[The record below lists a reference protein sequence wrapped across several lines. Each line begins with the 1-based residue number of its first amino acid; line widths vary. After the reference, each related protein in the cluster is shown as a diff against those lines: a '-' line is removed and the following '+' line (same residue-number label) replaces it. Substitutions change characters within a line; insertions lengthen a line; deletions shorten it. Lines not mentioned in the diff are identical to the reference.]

1 MAAGG
6 KSPSPAAAAVEELT
20 RLYRELPPRPTVEEV
35 EAAEAVLASADAE
48 EAARLEEVDA
58 ESSSA
63 AAARKREG
71 VPGELLAVLRE
82 ARRNAVRLRA
92 LQQRK
97 EAAHVVELERRFKV
111 FDDLIQRASR
121 VVSSGEAGGD
131 SATGDWGGGGV
142 EREVDLEM
150 EVRRK
155 EAVVAAAAAVAEMER
170 GSKGLAVLG
179 LESKPISSLRRD
191 VSAGSDME
199 KLSLIQVA
207 SLIESSAKKGTTELN
222 LRGKLVDQ
230 IEWLPVSLGKLQDV
244 TELDLS
250 ENRIMAL
257 PSTIGSLRYLTK
269 LDLHSN
275 QLINLPD
282 TFGEL
287 SNLIDLDLHANQL
300 KSLPAS
306 FGNLTSLANLDLS
319 SNMLKVLPDCLGKLT
334 NLRRLIVETNELEE
348 LPYTIGSC
356 TSLLELRLDF
366 NQLKALPE
374 AIGKLEKLEI
384 LTLHY
389 NRIKGL
395 PTTVGSLS
403 RLRELDVSFN
413 EVEVIPENICLAT
426 SLVKLNLSRNFADLR
441 ALPRSIGNLEMLEE
455 LDISSN
461 QIRVLPDSFKC
472 LSRLRVFH
480 ADETPL
486 ELPPRE
492 VVKLGAQAVVQYMA
506 DMNAARGTIQ
516 KKTDKGSFWSWL
528 FSLFGCCKNDQEL
541 GLVPV

>member
-1 MAAGG
+1 MVAGISPEAAE
-6 KSPSPAAAAVEELT
+6 AVEELT
-20 RLYRELPPRPTVEEV
+20 RMYRELPPRPTVEEV
-35 EAAEAVLASADAE
+35 DAAAAVLASVDAE
-48 EAARLEEVDA
+48 EAARLDEVAREEA
-58 ESSSA
+58 SA
-63 AAARKREG
+63 RQPEG

-82 ARRNAVRLRA
+82 ARRNSVRLRA

-97 EAAHVVELERRFKV
+97 EAAHVVEIERRFKL

-121 VVSSGEAGGD
+121 VVS
-131 SATGDWGGGGV
+131 GGGSDDGGV
-142 EREVDLEM
+142 GVDKEELEL
-150 EVRRK
+150 ELELKKK
-155 EAVVAAAAAVAEMER
+155 EAAVAAAAAAAEIER
-170 GSKGLAVLG
+170 GSKGLVALG
-179 LESKPISSLRRD
+179 LEYKPISSLRRG
-191 VSAGSDME
+191 VSAGSTDME

-222 LRGKLVDQ
+222 LRGKLLDQ

-300 KSLPAS
+300 KSLPTS
-306 FGNLTSLANLDLS
+306 FGNLMSLANLDLS
-319 SNMLKVLPDCLGKLT
+319 SNMLKVLPDCLGKLV

-356 TSLLELRLDF
+356 TSLVELRLDF

-426 SLVKLNLSRNFADLR
+426 NLVKLNLSKNFADLR

-461 QIRVLPDSFKC
+461 QIWVLPDSFRC
-472 LSRLRVFH
+472 LSKLHVFH

-486 ELPPRE
+486 EVPPRE
-492 VVKLGAQAVVQYMA
+492 VVKLGAQSVVQYMN
-506 DMNAARGTIQ
+506 DMNATRGTNQ
-516 KKTDKGSFWSWL
+516 KKTDVESFWTWL
-528 FSLFGCCKNDQEL
+528 FSLIGCCKKDQEL
-541 GLVPV
+541 GLTPV

>member
-1 MAAGG
+1 MVVAGG
-6 KSPSPAAAAVEELT
+6 MTPATADAVEDLT
-20 RLYRELPPRPTVEEV
+20 RLYRELPPRPAVEEV
-35 EAAEAVLASADAE
+35 EAAAAVLASADAE
-48 EAARLEEVDA
+48 EDARLAEIAREE
-58 ESSSA
+58 A
-63 AAARKREG
+63 ASRARALGKEG
-71 VPGELLAVLRE
+71 VPAELLDVLWE

-97 EAAHVVELERRFKV
+97 EAAYVVELERRFKV

-121 VVSSGEAGGD
+121 VVSPGD
-131 SATGDWGGGGV
+131 GGGSESGADGV
-142 EREVDLEM
+142 VVREVV
-150 EVRRK
+150 EVEALRRP
-155 EAVVAAAAAVAEMER
+155 ELAAAVATAATEIDSR
-170 GSKGLAVLG
+170 SKAGLG
-179 LESKPISSLRRD
+179 LEAKSVSSLRP
-191 VSAGSDME
+191 AASDE
-199 KLSLIQVA
+199 KLGLIQVA

-230 IEWLPVSLGKLQDV
+230 VEWLPVSLGKLQDV

-287 SNLIDLDLHANQL
+287 SNLIDLDLRANQL
-300 KSLPAS
+300 KSLPTS
-306 FGNLTSLANLDLS
+306 FGNITNLANLDVS
-319 SNMLKVLPDCLGKLT
+319 SNLLKVLPDCLGKLK
-334 NLRRLIVETNELEE
+334 NLRRLIAETNELEE

-356 TSLLELRLDF
+356 TSLVELRLDF

-395 PTTVGSLS
+395 PTTIGQLT

-413 EVEVIPENICLAT
+413 EVEMIPENICFAA
-426 SLVKLNLSRNFADLR
+426 SLVKLNVSRNFADLR
-441 ALPRSIGNLEMLEE
+441 ALPKSIGELEMLEE

-461 QIRVLPDSFKC
+461 QIRILPESFGN
-472 LSRLRVFH
+472 LSKLRLFH

-486 ELPPRE
+486 EVPPKE
-492 VVKLGAQAVVQYMA
+492 VVKLGAQEVVNYMKNMVA
-506 DMNAARGTIQ
+506 ITGAKQNE
-516 KKTDKGSFWSWL
+516 TDKRSFWTWL
-528 FSLFGCCKNDQEL
+528 RSLFGCCKKSQGL
-541 GLVPV
+541 GSVPA

>member
-1 MAAGG
+1 MAA
-6 KSPSPAAAAVEELT
+6 SL
-20 RLYRELPPRPTVEEV
+20 L
-35 EAAEAVLASADAE
+35 
-48 EAARLEEVDA
+48 
-58 ESSSA
+58 SA
-63 AAARKREG
+63 AQKFHAFDRLVFFSIIYAAGRVEG
-71 VPGELLAVLRE
+71 VSGELLAVLRE

-121 VVSSGEAGGD
+121 VVSSFSGDAGGGSPGDGGAGVD
-131 SATGDWGGGGV
+131 S
-142 EREVDLEM
+142 VDLEM
-150 EVRRK
+150 EVRKK
-155 EAVVAAAAAVAEMER
+155 EAAVVAAAAAAEMER
-170 GSKGLAVLG
+170 GSKGLAALG

-191 VSAGSDME
+191 LSGVSDME

-300 KSLPAS
+300 KSLPSS
-306 FGNLTSLANLDLS
+306 FGNLMSLANLDLS
-319 SNMLKVLPDCLGKLT
+319 SNMLKALPDCLGKLT

-356 TSLLELRLDF
+356 TSLVELRLDF

-461 QIRVLPDSFKC
+461 QIRVLPDSFRC

-486 ELPPRE
+486 DLPPRD
-492 VVKLGAQAVVQYMA
+492 VVKLGAQAVVQYMI
-506 DMNAARGTIQ
+506 DMNAARGRGTNQ
-516 KKTDKGSFWSWL
+516 KKTDRRSFWAWL
-528 FSLFGCCKNDQEL
+528 FSLFGCCKKDQEL

>member
-1 MAAGG
+1 MT
-6 KSPSPAAAAVEELT
+6 PATAEAVEELT
-20 RLYRELPPRPTVEEV
+20 RLYRELPPRPAVEEV
-35 EAAEAVLASADAE
+35 EAAAAVLASADAE
-48 EAARLEEVDA
+48 EEARLA
-58 ESSSA
+58 EIDRQEA
-63 AAARKREG
+63 ASRARPG
-71 VPGELLAVLRE
+71 VPAELLDVLRE
-82 ARRNAVRLRA
+82 ARRNAVALRA
-92 LQQRK
+92 MQQRK

-121 VVSSGEAGGD
+121 VVSPGDGDGARAGGAAVVVD
-131 SATGDWGGGGV
+131 EVVEVEAKRRPELASA
-142 EREVDLEM
+142 
-150 EVRRK
+150 
-155 EAVVAAAAAVAEMER
+155 VAAAATEIDR
-170 GSKGLAVLG
+170 GSKGGLG
-179 LESKPISSLRRD
+179 LEPKAVSSLRRAT
-191 VSAGSDME
+191 SAGNDTE
-199 KLSLIQVA
+199 KLGLIQVA

-230 IEWLPVSLGKLQDV
+230 VEWLPVSLGKLQGV

-269 LDLHSN
+269 LDLHAN

-287 SNLIDLDLHANQL
+287 SSLIDLDLRANQL
-300 KSLPAS
+300 KSLPTS
-306 FGNLTSLANLDLS
+306 LGNLTSLANLDLS
-319 SNMLKVLPDCLGKLT
+319 SNLLRVLPDCLGKLT
-334 NLRRLIVETNELEE
+334 NLRRLIAETNELEE

-356 TSLLELRLDF
+356 TSLVELRLDF

-395 PTTVGSLS
+395 PTTIGQLS

-413 EVEVIPENICLAT
+413 EVEMIPENICFAA
-426 SLVKLNLSRNFADLR
+426 SLVKLNVSRNFADLR
-441 ALPRSIGNLEMLEE
+441 ALPRSIGELEMLEE

-461 QIRVLPDSFKC
+461 QIRVLPDSFGN
-472 LSRLRVFH
+472 LSKLRLFH

-486 ELPPRE
+486 EVPPRE
-492 VVKLGAQAVVQYMA
+492 VIKLGAQEVVNYMKN
-506 DMNAARGTIQ
+506 MVAARGASQ
-516 KKTDKGSFWSWL
+516 KETDKKSFWTWL
-528 FSLFGCCKNDQEL
+528 RSLFGCCKNDQ
-541 GLVPV
+541 GLASLPV

>member
-1 MAAGG
+1 M
-6 KSPSPAAAAVEELT
+6 AAAAATADVVEELT
-20 RLYRELPPRPTVEEV
+20 RVYRELPPRPAVEEV
-35 EAAEAVLASADAE
+35 EAAAAVLASADAE
-48 EAARLEEVDA
+48 EEARLADVAREEAARLREA
-58 ESSSA
+58 
-63 AAARKREG
+63 EG

-82 ARRNAVRLRA
+82 ARRAAVRLRA

-111 FDDLIQRASR
+111 LDGLIQRASR
-121 VVSSGEAGGD
+121 VVSPSGEG
-131 SATGDWGGGGV
+131 SRSGGGGV
-142 EREVDLEM
+142 EMAEVVEEM
-150 EVRRK
+150 DARRSD
-155 EAVVAAAAAVAEMER
+155 VAAAAAVGEIER
-170 GSKGLAVLG
+170 GNRGVGFGLDTKAV
-179 LESKPISSLRRD
+179 SSLLRNG
-191 VSAGSDME
+191 STGSDMVDQ

-207 SLIESSAKKGTTELN
+207 SLIESSAKRGTTELN

-244 TELDLS
+244 TELDIS

-257 PSTIGSLRYLTK
+257 PSTVGSLRYLTK
-269 LDLHSN
+269 LDIHSN

-287 SNLIDLDLHANQL
+287 SSLIDLDLHANQL

-319 SNMLKVLPDCLGKLT
+319 SNQFKILPDCIGKLM
-334 NLRRLIVETNELEE
+334 NLRRLIAETNELEE

-356 TSLLELRLDF
+356 ISLVELRLDF

-374 AIGKLEKLEI
+374 GIGKLEKLEI

-395 PTTVGSLS
+395 PTTIGSLT

-413 EVEVIPENICLAT
+413 EVEGIPESICFAT
-426 SLVKLNLSRNFADLR
+426 SLVKLNVSRNFADLR

-461 QIRVLPDSFKC
+461 QIRMLPDSFEFLAK
-472 LSRLRVFH
+472 LRVFH

-486 ELPPRE
+486 EVPPRE
-492 VVKLGAQAVVQYMA
+492 VIKLGAQAVVQYVA
-506 DMNAARGTIQ
+506 DMVASRGASQ
-516 KKTDKGSFWSWL
+516 KKTDGTSFWAW
-528 FSLFGCCKNDQEL
+528 FRSLFGCCKKDEEL
-541 GLVPV
+541 GLAPA

>member
-1 MAAGG
+1 MPMAAAGMT
-6 KSPSPAAAAVEELT
+6 PAAADAVEELT
-20 RLYRELPPRPTVEEV
+20 RLYRELPPRPAVEEV
-35 EAAEAVLASADAE
+35 EAAAAVLASADAE
-48 EAARLEEVDA
+48 EEARLAEIAREEA
-58 ESSSA
+58 L
-63 AAARKREG
+63 ARARPVEEG
-71 VPGELLAVLRE
+71 VPAELSAVLAE

-97 EAAHVVELERRFKV
+97 EAAHVVELEKRFKV

-121 VVSSGEAGGD
+121 VVSGEEGGSGGD
-131 SATGDWGGGGV
+131 GRDGAATHEVV
-142 EREVDLEM
+142 EVEAK
-150 EVRRK
+150 RK
-155 EAVVAAAAAVAEMER
+155 EAAVAAAAVEIDR
-170 GSKGLAVLG
+170 GSKGGLG
-179 LESKPISSLRRD
+179 LESTAVSALRR
-191 VSAGSDME
+191 AGSADSDLQ

-244 TELDLS
+244 TELDIS

-257 PSTIGSLRYLTK
+257 PSTVGSLRYLTK

-287 SNLIDLDLHANQL
+287 SSLIDLDLHSNQL
-300 KSLPAS
+300 KTLPTS
-306 FGNLTSLANLDLS
+306 FGNLTNL
-319 SNMLKVLPDCLGKLT
+319 
-334 NLRRLIVETNELEE
+334 
-348 LPYTIGSC
+348 
-356 TSLLELRLDF
+356 LRLDF

-395 PTTVGSLS
+395 PTTIGSLS

-413 EVEVIPENICLAT
+413 EVEMIPENICFAT
-426 SLVKLNLSRNFADLR
+426 SLVKLNVSRNFADLR

-461 QIRVLPDSFKC
+461 QIHVLPDSFRL
-472 LSRLRVFH
+472 LSKLRVFH

-486 ELPPRE
+486 EVPPKE
-492 VVKLGAQAVVQYMA
+492 VIKLGAQEVVNYMA
-506 DMNAARGTIQ
+506 EMVASRGVSQ
-516 KKTDKGSFWSWL
+516 KGADGRSFWVWL
-528 FSLFGCCKNDQEL
+528 CSLFGCCKKDQ
-541 GLVPV
+541 GVGSVPS

>member
-1 MAAGG
+1 MAATAGV
-6 KSPSPAAAAVEELT
+6 VEELT
-20 RLYRELPPRPTVEEV
+20 RVFRELPPRPAVEEV
-35 EAAEAVLASADAE
+35 EAASAVLASADAE
-48 EAARLEEVDA
+48 EEARLAEVGREEAARQ
-58 ESSSA
+58 
-63 AAARKREG
+63 RKADG

-82 ARRNAVRLRA
+82 ARRAAVRLRA

-111 FDDLIQRASR
+111 LDGLIQRASR
-121 VVSSGEAGGD
+121 IVSPSGD
-131 SATGDWGGGGV
+131 GGGGGGDGYV
-142 EREVDLEM
+142 EEDEEVVVET
-150 EVRRK
+150 ETRR
-155 EAVVAAAAAVAEMER
+155 ADVAAAPAVLEIER
-170 GSKGLAVLG
+170 GNTGVGFGLDSEAV
-179 LESKPISSLRRD
+179 SSLPRH
-191 VSAGSDME
+191 GSTGTDMVDQ

-207 SLIESSAKKGTTELN
+207 SLIESSAKRGTTELN

-244 TELDLS
+244 TELDIS

-275 QLINLPD
+275 RLNNLPD

-287 SNLIDLDLHANQL
+287 SSLIDLDLHANQL

-306 FGNLTSLANLDLS
+306 FGNLASLANLDLS
-319 SNMLKVLPDCLGKLT
+319 SNGFKILPDCIGKLI
-334 NLRRLIVETNELEE
+334 NLRRLIAETNELEE

-356 TSLLELRLDF
+356 VSLVELRLDF

-395 PTTVGSLS
+395 PTTIGSLT

-413 EVEVIPENICLAT
+413 EVEGIPENICFAT
-426 SLVKLNLSRNFADLR
+426 SLVKLNVSRNFADLR
-441 ALPRSIGNLEMLEE
+441 ALPRSIGNLEILEE

-461 QIRVLPDSFKC
+461 QIRTLPDSFQFLAK
-472 LSRLRVFH
+472 LSVFH

-486 ELPPRE
+486 EVPPRE
-492 VVKLGAQAVVQYMA
+492 VIKLGAQAVVQYVAEMVA
-506 DMNAARGTIQ
+506 SRGASQ
-516 KKTDKGSFWSWL
+516 KKTEQTSFWAW
-528 FSLFGCCKNDQEL
+528 FRSLFGCCKNDEEM
-541 GLVPV
+541 GIVPA

>member
-1 MAAGG
+1 MAGMA
-6 KSPSPAAAAVEELT
+6 PATVEVVEELT
-20 RLYRELPPRPTVEEV
+20 RLYRELPPRPAVEDV
-35 EAAEAVLASADAE
+35 EAAAAVLASADAE
-48 EAARLEEVDA
+48 EEARLGEVAREEAARM
-58 ESSSA
+58 
-63 AAARKREG
+63 REG
-71 VPGELLAVLRE
+71 VPGELLSVLRE
-82 ARRNAVRLRA
+82 ARRAAVRLHA

-111 FDDLIQRASR
+111 LDGLIQRASR
-121 VVSSGEAGGD
+121 VLSSASSSGEGG
-131 SATGDWGGGGV
+131 GGGGV
-142 EREVDLEM
+142 EQEGEVVAE
-150 EVRRK
+150 ETEAKRRND
-155 EAVVAAAAAVAEMER
+155 VAAAPAIVEIER
-170 GSKGLAVLG
+170 GNMGLGFG
-179 LESKPISSLRRD
+179 LEAASSLRRHG
-191 VSAGSDME
+191 STGSDMVDQ

-207 SLIESSAKKGTTELN
+207 SLIESSAKKGITELN

-244 TELDLS
+244 TELDIS

-282 TFGEL
+282 SFGEL
-287 SNLIDLDLHANQL
+287 SSLIDLDLHANQL
-300 KSLPAS
+300 KSLPTS

-319 SNMLKVLPDCLGKLT
+319 SNQFRILPDCLGKLT
-334 NLRRLIVETNELEE
+334 NLRRLIAETNELEE

-356 TSLLELRLDF
+356 MSLVELRLDF

-395 PTTVGSLS
+395 PTTIGSLT

-413 EVEVIPENICLAT
+413 EVEGIPESICFAT
-426 SLVKLNLSRNFADLR
+426 SLVKLNVSRNFADLR

-461 QIRVLPDSFKC
+461 QIRALPDSFQFLAK
-472 LSRLRVFH
+472 LRVFH

-486 ELPPRE
+486 EVPPRE
-492 VVKLGAQAVVQYMA
+492 VIKLGAQAVVQYVV
-506 DMNAARGTIQ
+506 DMVASRGASQ
-516 KKTDKGSFWSWL
+516 KETDQASFWAWL
-528 FSLFGCCKNDQEL
+528 RSLFGCCKKDEEL
-541 GLVPV
+541 GLVAA

>member
-1 MAAGG
+1 MVVAGG
-6 KSPSPAAAAVEELT
+6 MTPATADAVEDLT
-20 RLYRELPPRPTVEEV
+20 RLYRELPPRPAVEEV
-35 EAAEAVLASADAE
+35 EAAAAVLASADAE
-48 EAARLEEVDA
+48 EDARLAEIAREE
-58 ESSSA
+58 
-63 AAARKREG
+63 AAARARAVGKEG
-71 VPGELLAVLRE
+71 VPAELLDVLWE

-97 EAAHVVELERRFKV
+97 EAAYVVELERRFKV

-121 VVSSGEAGGD
+121 VVSPGDGGGSGGD
-131 SATGDWGGGGV
+131 G
-142 EREVDLEM
+142 
-150 EVRRK
+150 
-155 EAVVAAAAAVAEMER
+155 VVAHEVVEVEALRRPELAAAVATAATEVDSR
-170 GSKGLAVLG
+170 RKGGLG
-179 LESKPISSLRRD
+179 LEGKSVSSLRPAASEGND
-191 VSAGSDME
+191 TE
-199 KLSLIQVA
+199 KLGLIQVA

-230 IEWLPVSLGKLQDV
+230 VEWLPVSLGKLQDV

-250 ENRIMAL
+250 DNRIMAL

-287 SNLIDLDLHANQL
+287 SNLIDLDLCANQL
-300 KSLPAS
+300 KSLPTS
-306 FGNLTSLANLDLS
+306 FGNLTNLANLDVS
-319 SNMLKVLPDCLGKLT
+319 SNLLKVLPDCLGKLK
-334 NLRRLIVETNELEE
+334 NLRRLIAETNELEE

-356 TSLLELRLDF
+356 TSLVELRLDF

-395 PTTVGSLS
+395 PTTIGQLI

-413 EVEVIPENICLAT
+413 EVEMIPENICFAAN
-426 SLVKLNLSRNFADLR
+426 LVKLNVSRNFADLR
-441 ALPRSIGNLEMLEE
+441 ALPKSIGELEMLEE

-461 QIRVLPDSFKC
+461 QIRVLPESFGN
-472 LSRLRVFH
+472 LSKLRVFH

-486 ELPPRE
+486 EVPPKE
-492 VVKLGAQAVVQYMA
+492 VVKLGAQEVVNYMKNMVAV
-506 DMNAARGTIQ
+506 RGAKQ
-516 KKTDKGSFWSWL
+516 KETDERSFWTWL
-528 FSLFGCCKNDQEL
+528 RSLFGCCKKSQGL
-541 GLVPV
+541 GIPA

>member
-1 MAAGG
+1 MAATAGV
-6 KSPSPAAAAVEELT
+6 VEELT
-20 RLYRELPPRPTVEEV
+20 RVFRELPPRPAVEEV
-35 EAAEAVLASADAE
+35 EAAAAVLASADAE
-48 EAARLEEVDA
+48 EEARLAEVGREEAARQR
-58 ESSSA
+58 A
-63 AAARKREG
+63 ADG
-71 VPGELLAVLRE
+71 VPGELLSVLRE
-82 ARRNAVRLRA
+82 ARRAAVRLRA

-97 EAAHVVELERRFKV
+97 EAAHVVELEKRFKV
-111 FDDLIQRASR
+111 LDGLIQRASR
-121 VVSSGEAGGD
+121 VVSGE
-131 SATGDWGGGGV
+131 GGGGGGG
-142 EREVDLEM
+142 DLAE
-150 EVRRK
+150 
-155 EAVVAAAAAVAEMER
+155 EAVVQEKETKQSYVATAPSVLEIER
-170 GSKGLAVLG
+170 ETKGVGFG
-179 LESKPISSLRRD
+179 LDSNGVSSLRRHG
-191 VSAGSDME
+191 STGSDMVDQ

-207 SLIESSAKKGTTELN
+207 SLIESSAKRGTTELN

-244 TELDLS
+244 TELDIS

-287 SNLIDLDLHANQL
+287 SSLIDLDLHANQL
-300 KSLPAS
+300 KSLPTS

-319 SNMLKVLPDCLGKLT
+319 SNGFKMLPDCIGKLM
-334 NLRRLIVETNELEE
+334 NLRRLIAETNELEE

-356 TSLLELRLDF
+356 VSLVELRLDF

-374 AIGKLEKLEI
+374 AIGKLEKLEV

-395 PTTVGSLS
+395 PTTIGSLT

-413 EVEVIPENICLAT
+413 EIEGIPENICFAT
-426 SLVKLNLSRNFADLR
+426 SLVKLNVSRNFADLR
-441 ALPRSIGNLEMLEE
+441 ELPRSIGNLEILEE

-461 QIRVLPDSFKC
+461 QIRVLPDSFQFLAK
-472 LSRLRVFH
+472 LRVFH

-486 ELPPRE
+486 EVPPRE
-492 VVKLGAQAVVQYMA
+492 VIKLGAQAVVQYVAEMVSS
-506 DMNAARGTIQ
+506 RGVSQ
-516 KKTDKGSFWSWL
+516 KKTDETSFWAW
-528 FSLFGCCKNDQEL
+528 FRSLFGCCKNDEEM
-541 GLVPV
+541 GVVPA

>member
-1 MAAGG
+1 MV
-6 KSPSPAAAAVEELT
+6 AAAAEAVEELT
-20 RLYRELPPRPTVEEV
+20 RLYRELPPRPAVEEV
-35 EAAEAVLASADAE
+35 EAAAAVLASADAE
-48 EAARLEEVDA
+48 EEARLAEIAGEE
-58 ESSSA
+58 
-63 AAARKREG
+63 ARPVPG
-71 VPGELLAVLRE
+71 VPAELLDVLRE
-82 ARRNAVRLRA
+82 AKRNAVSLRA
-92 LQQRK
+92 LLQRK

-121 VVSSGEAGGD
+121 VVSPGD
-131 SATGDWGGGGV
+131 GGGGV
-142 EREVDLEM
+142 GVVIVDEVV
-150 EVRRK
+150 EVEAKRRP
-155 EAVVAAAAAVAEMER
+155 ELAAAVAAAATEIDR
-170 GSKGLAVLG
+170 GSKGGLG
-179 LESKPISSLRRD
+179 LEPKSLRRAA
-191 VSAGSDME
+191 SAGNDTE
-199 KLSLIQVA
+199 KLGLIQVA

-230 IEWLPVSLGKLQDV
+230 VEWLPVSLGKLQDV

-269 LDLHSN
+269 LDLHAN

-287 SNLIDLDLHANQL
+287 SSLIDLDLSANQL

-334 NLRRLIVETNELEE
+334 NLRRLIAETNELEE

-356 TSLLELRLDF
+356 TSLVELRLDF

-395 PTTVGSLS
+395 PTTIGQLN

-413 EVEVIPENICLAT
+413 EVEMIPENICFAS
-426 SLVKLNLSRNFADLR
+426 SLVKLNVSRNFADLR
-441 ALPRSIGNLEMLEE
+441 SLPKSIGELEMLEE

-461 QIRVLPDSFKC
+461 QIRVLPDSFGN
-472 LSRLRVFH
+472 LSKLRVFH

-486 ELPPRE
+486 EVPPKE
-492 VVKLGAQAVVQYMA
+492 AVKLGAQEVVNYMKN
-506 DMNAARGTIQ
+506 MVAARGASQ
-516 KKTDKGSFWSWL
+516 KETDKRSFWAWL
-528 FSLFGCCKNDQEL
+528 SSLFGCCRKDQGFGSL
-541 GLVPV
+541 PA

>member
-1 MAAGG
+1 MVEAPGMA
-6 KSPSPAAAAVEELT
+6 PATAEAVEELT
-20 RLYRELPPRPTVEEV
+20 RLYRELPPRPAVEEV
-35 EAAEAVLASADAE
+35 EAAAAVLASADAE
-48 EAARLEEVDA
+48 EEARLAEIDA
-58 ESSSA
+58 EE
-63 AAARKREG
+63 AAARARG
-71 VPGELLAVLRE
+71 RPAVPTELLDVLRE

-121 VVSSGEAGGD
+121 VLSPGD
-131 SATGDWGGGGV
+131 GGGGGGGGAVVVDEVV
-142 EREVDLEM
+142 EVEA
-150 EVRRK
+150 RRRP
-155 EAVVAAAAAVAEMER
+155 ELAVAVAAAATEIDR
-170 GSKGLAVLG
+170 GSKGGLG
-179 LESKPISSLRRD
+179 LEPKSVSTLRRAA
-191 VSAGSDME
+191 SAGNDTE
-199 KLSLIQVA
+199 KLGLIQVA
-207 SLIESSAKKGTTELN
+207 SLIESSAKKGTRELN

-230 IEWLPVSLGKLQDV
+230 VEWLPVSLGKLQDV

-269 LDLHSN
+269 LDLHAN

-287 SNLIDLDLHANQL
+287 SNLINLDLRANQL
-300 KSLPAS
+300 KSLPTS

-319 SNMLKVLPDCLGKLT
+319 SNMLRNLPDCLGKLT
-334 NLRRLIVETNELEE
+334 NLRRLIAETNELEE

-356 TSLLELRLDF
+356 TSLVELRLDF

-395 PTTVGSLS
+395 PTTIGHLT

-413 EVEVIPENICLAT
+413 EVEMIPENICFAA
-426 SLVKLNLSRNFADLR
+426 SLVKLNVSRNFADLR
-441 ALPRSIGNLEMLEE
+441 ALPRSIGELEMLEE

-461 QIRVLPDSFKC
+461 QIRVLPDSFGN
-472 LSRLRVFH
+472 LSNLRVFH

-486 ELPPRE
+486 EVPPKE
-492 VVKLGAQAVVQYMA
+492 VVKLGAQEVVNYMKN
-506 DMNAARGTIQ
+506 MVAARGASQ
-516 KKTDKGSFWSWL
+516 KERDKRSFWAWL
-528 FSLFGCCKNDQEL
+528 HSLFGCCKKDQGIESI
-541 GLVPV
+541 PV

>member
-1 MAAGG
+1 MAATAGV
-6 KSPSPAAAAVEELT
+6 VEELT
-20 RLYRELPPRPTVEEV
+20 RVFRELPPRPAVEEV
-35 EAAEAVLASADAE
+35 EAAAAVLASADAE
-48 EAARLEEVDA
+48 EEARLAEVGREE
-58 ESSSA
+58 
-63 AAARKREG
+63 AARKADG

-82 ARRNAVRLRA
+82 ARRAAVRLRA

-111 FDDLIQRASR
+111 LDGLIQRASR
-121 VVSSGEAGGD
+121 IVSPSGDGGGD
-131 SATGDWGGGGV
+131 GGGDGYV
-142 EREVDLEM
+142 EEEVVE
-150 EVRRK
+150 ET
-155 EAVVAAAAAVAEMER
+155 EAKRAAVLEIER
-170 GSKGLAVLG
+170 GNTGVGFGLDSEA
-179 LESKPISSLRRD
+179 ISSLPRH
-191 VSAGSDME
+191 GSTGTDMVDQ

-207 SLIESSAKKGTTELN
+207 SLIESSAKRGTTELN

-244 TELDLS
+244 TELDIS

-275 QLINLPD
+275 RLNNLPD

-287 SNLIDLDLHANQL
+287 SSLIDLDLHANQL

-319 SNMLKVLPDCLGKLT
+319 SNEFKILPDCIGKLI
-334 NLRRLIVETNELEE
+334 NLRRLIAETNELEE

-356 TSLLELRLDF
+356 VSLVELRLDF

-395 PTTVGSLS
+395 PTTIGSLT

-413 EVEVIPENICLAT
+413 EVEGIPENICFAT
-426 SLVKLNLSRNFADLR
+426 SLVKLNVSRNFADLR
-441 ALPRSIGNLEMLEE
+441 ALPRSIGNLEILEE

-461 QIRVLPDSFKC
+461 QIRTLPDSFQFLAK
-472 LSRLRVFH
+472 LSVFH

-486 ELPPRE
+486 EVPPRE
-492 VVKLGAQAVVQYMA
+492 VIKLGAQAVVQYVAEMVA
-506 DMNAARGTIQ
+506 SRGASQ
-516 KKTDKGSFWSWL
+516 KKTEQTSFWAW
-528 FSLFGCCKNDQEL
+528 FRSLFGCCKNDEEM
-541 GLVPV
+541 GIVPA

>member
-1 MAAGG
+1 MT
-6 KSPSPAAAAVEELT
+6 PATAEVVEELT
-20 RLYRELPPRPTVEEV
+20 RLYRELPPRPAVEEL
-35 EAAEAVLASADAE
+35 EAAAAVLASADAE
-48 EAARLEEVDA
+48 EEARLAEVDG
-58 ESSSA
+58 A
-63 AAARKREG
+63 AAARAREG
-71 VPGELLAVLRE
+71 VPAELLDVLRE
-82 ARRNAVRLRA
+82 ARRNAIRLRA
-92 LQQRK
+92 LLQRK

-121 VVSSGEAGGD
+121 VVSPGD
-131 SATGDWGGGGV
+131 GGGGGGDAAYAVDEVV
-142 EREVDLEM
+142 EVEAK
-150 EVRRK
+150 RRP
-155 EAVVAAAAAVAEMER
+155 ELAAAVATAASEIDR
-170 GSKGLAVLG
+170 GSKGGLG
-179 LESKPISSLRRD
+179 FETKSVSSLRRAA
-191 VSAGSDME
+191 SADNDTE
-199 KLSLIQVA
+199 KLGLIQVA

-230 IEWLPVSLGKLQDV
+230 VEWLPVSLGKLQDV

-269 LDLHSN
+269 LDLHAN

-287 SNLIDLDLHANQL
+287 SSLIDLDLHANQL
-300 KSLPAS
+300 KSLPTS

-334 NLRRLIVETNELEE
+334 NLRRLIAETNELEE

-356 TSLLELRLDF
+356 TSLMELRLDF

-395 PTTVGSLS
+395 PTTIGQLT

-413 EVEVIPENICLAT
+413 EVEMIPENICFAA
-426 SLVKLNLSRNFADLR
+426 SLVKLNVSRNFSDLR
-441 ALPRSIGNLEMLEE
+441 ALPKSIGELEMLEE

-461 QIRVLPDSFKC
+461 QIRILPDSFRY
-472 LSRLRVFH
+472 LSKLRVFL

-486 ELPPRE
+486 EVPPKE
-492 VVKLGAQAVVQYMA
+492 VVKLGAQEVVNYMKNMVA
-506 DMNAARGTIQ
+506 SREASR
-516 KKTDKGSFWSWL
+516 KETDKRSFWAWIR
-528 FSLFGCCKNDQEL
+528 SLFGCCKKDQGL
-541 GLVPV
+541 GSVQLS

>member
-1 MAAGG
+1 MVVE
-6 KSPSPAAAAVEELT
+6 SPGMTPATAEAVEELT
-20 RLYRELPPRPTVEEV
+20 RLYRELPPRPAVEEV
-35 EAAEAVLASADAE
+35 EAAAAVLASADAE
-48 EAARLEEVDA
+48 EEARLAEIDREE
-58 ESSSA
+58 
-63 AAARKREG
+63 AAARARARPG
-71 VPGELLAVLRE
+71 VPAELLDVLRE
-82 ARRNAVRLRA
+82 ARRNAVGLRA
-92 LQQRK
+92 MQQRK

-121 VVSSGEAGGD
+121 VVSPGD
-131 SATGDWGGGGV
+131 GGGGGGGGAAAVDDDEVV
-142 EREVDLEM
+142 EV
-150 EVRRK
+150 
-155 EAVVAAAAAVAEMER
+155 EAKRMPELASAVAAAATEIDR
-170 GSKGLAVLG
+170 GSKGGLG
-179 LESKPISSLRRD
+179 LEPKSVSSLRSAA
-191 VSAGSDME
+191 SAGNDTE
-199 KLSLIQVA
+199 KLGLIQVA

-222 LRGKLVDQ
+222 LRGMLVDQ
-230 IEWLPVSLGKLQDV
+230 VEWLPVSLGKLQDI

-269 LDLHSN
+269 LDLHAN

-287 SNLIDLDLHANQL
+287 SSLIDLDLRANQL
-300 KSLPAS
+300 KSLPTS

-319 SNMLKVLPDCLGKLT
+319 SNLLRVLPDCLGKLT
-334 NLRRLIVETNELEE
+334 NLRRLIAETNELEE

-356 TSLLELRLDF
+356 TSLVELRLDF

-395 PTTVGSLS
+395 PTTIGQLN

-413 EVEVIPENICLAT
+413 EVEMIPENICFAA
-426 SLVKLNLSRNFADLR
+426 SLVKLNVSRNFADLR
-441 ALPRSIGNLEMLEE
+441 ALPRSIGELEMLEE

-461 QIRVLPDSFKC
+461 QIRVLPDSFGN
-472 LSRLRVFH
+472 LSKLRIFH

-486 ELPPRE
+486 EVPPKE
-492 VVKLGAQAVVQYMA
+492 IVKLGAQEVVNYMKNMVA
-506 DMNAARGTIQ
+506 TRGASQ
-516 KKTDKGSFWSWL
+516 KETDKKSFWTWLRSL
-528 FSLFGCCKNDQEL
+528 FSCCKKDQ
-541 GLVPV
+541 GLASLPV

>member
-1 MAAGG
+1 MAAAG
-6 KSPSPAAAAVEELT
+6 PTTSPATAGAVEELT
-20 RLYRELPPRPTVEEV
+20 RLYRELPPRPAVEEV
-35 EAAEAVLASADAE
+35 EAAAAVLASAAAE
-48 EAARLEEVDA
+48 EEARLAEIAREEA
-58 ESSSA
+58 L
-63 AAARKREG
+63 ARARARG
-71 VPGELLAVLRE
+71 GAPPELLDVLWE
-82 ARRNAVRLRA
+82 ARRSSVRLRA

-97 EAAHVVELERRFKV
+97 EAAHVLELERRFRL

-121 VVSSGEAGGD
+121 LLSP
-131 SATGDWGGGGV
+131 GGGAGARSGTGGAAV
-142 EREVDLEM
+142 DHDEVVEVDATRNTELD
-150 EVRRK
+150 
-155 EAVVAAAAAVAEMER
+155 AAPAEIGR
-170 GSKGLAVLG
+170 GSKGGLG
-179 LESKPISSLRRD
+179 LEPKSVSSLRRAA
-191 VSAGSDME
+191 SAGTDTE
-199 KLSLIQVA
+199 KLGLIQVA

-230 IEWLPVSLGKLQDV
+230 VEWLPVSLGKLQDV

-287 SNLIDLDLHANQL
+287 SSLIDLDLRANQL
-300 KSLPAS
+300 KSLPTS

-319 SNMLKVLPDCLGKLT
+319 SNLLKVLPDCLGKLK
-334 NLRRLIVETNELEE
+334 NLRRLIAETNELEE

-356 TSLLELRLDF
+356 TSLVELRLDF

-374 AIGKLEKLEI
+374 AIGKLENLEI

-395 PTTVGSLS
+395 PTTIGHLT

-413 EVEVIPENICLAT
+413 EVETIPENICFAA
-426 SLVKLNLSRNFADLR
+426 SLVKLNVSRNFADLR
-441 ALPRSIGNLEMLEE
+441 ALPKSIGELEMLEE

-461 QIRVLPDSFKC
+461 QIRVLPDSFGH
-472 LSRLRVFH
+472 LSKLRVFH

-486 ELPPRE
+486 EVPPKE
-492 VVKLGAQAVVQYMA
+492 VVKLGAQELVNYMKN
-506 DMNAARGTIQ
+506 MVAAREVSQ
-516 KKTDKGSFWSWL
+516 NQTDKRSFWTWL
-528 FSLFGCCKNDQEL
+528 RSLFGCYKKNQGL
-541 GLVPV
+541 GPVPA

>member
-1 MAAGG
+1 MVAVPGMT
-6 KSPSPAAAAVEELT
+6 PATAEAVEELT
-20 RLYRELPPRPTVEEV
+20 RLYRELPPRPAVEEV
-35 EAAEAVLASADAE
+35 EAAAAVLASADAE
-48 EAARLEEVDA
+48 EEARLAEIAAEE
-58 ESSSA
+58 A
-63 AAARKREG
+63 ADRARKG
-71 VPGELLAVLRE
+71 VPAELLDVLRE
-82 ARRNAVRLRA
+82 AKRNAVWLRA

-111 FDDLIQRASR
+111 LDDLIQRASR
-121 VVSSGEAGGD
+121 VVSPGDRGAGDAVVVDEVVEVEAK
-131 SATGDWGGGGV
+131 
-142 EREVDLEM
+142 
-150 EVRRK
+150 RRP
-155 EAVVAAAAAVAEMER
+155 ELAAAVAAAATEIDR
-170 GSKGLAVLG
+170 GGKGGLG
-179 LESKPISSLRRD
+179 LEPKSVSSLRRAASGGND
-191 VSAGSDME
+191 TE
-199 KLSLIQVA
+199 KLGLIQVA
-207 SLIESSAKKGTTELN
+207 SLIEASAKKGTTELN

-230 IEWLPVSLGKLQDV
+230 VEWLPVSLGKLQDV

-269 LDLHSN
+269 LDLHAN

-287 SNLIDLDLHANQL
+287 SSLIDLDLHANQL
-300 KSLPAS
+300 KSLPTS

-334 NLRRLIVETNELEE
+334 NLRRLIAETNELEE

-356 TSLLELRLDF
+356 TSLVELRLDF

-395 PTTVGSLS
+395 PTTMGQLS

-413 EVEVIPENICLAT
+413 EVEMIPENICFAA
-426 SLVKLNLSRNFADLR
+426 SLVKLNVSRNFADLR
-441 ALPRSIGNLEMLEE
+441 ALPRSIGELEMLEE

-461 QIRVLPDSFKC
+461 QIRVLPDSFGN
-472 LSRLRVFH
+472 LSKLRIFH

-486 ELPPRE
+486 EVPPKE
-492 VVKLGAQAVVQYMA
+492 VVKLGAQEVVNYIKNMV
-506 DMNAARGTIQ
+506 AARGASQ
-516 KKTDKGSFWSWL
+516 KETDKRSFWTWLRSL
-528 FSLFGCCKNDQEL
+528 FSCCKKDQ
-541 GLVPV
+541 GLESVLA

>member
-1 MAAGG
+1 MAATATAGV
-6 KSPSPAAAAVEELT
+6 VEELT
-20 RLYRELPPRPTVEEV
+20 RVFRELPPRPAVEEV
-35 EAAEAVLASADAE
+35 EAAAAVLASADAE
-48 EAARLEEVDA
+48 EEARLAEVGREEAARQR
-58 ESSSA
+58 A
-63 AAARKREG
+63 ADG
-71 VPGELLAVLRE
+71 VPGELLSVLRE
-82 ARRNAVRLRA
+82 ARRAAVRLRA

-111 FDDLIQRASR
+111 LDGLIQRASR
-121 VVSSGEAGGD
+121 AVSSSGE
-131 SATGDWGGGGV
+131 GGGGGGG
-142 EREVDLEM
+142 DLAAE
-150 EVRRK
+150 
-155 EAVVAAAAAVAEMER
+155 EAVVEEMEAKQSYVAPAPVVLEIER
-170 GSKGLAVLG
+170 ETKGVGFG
-179 LESKPISSLRRD
+179 LDPKGVSSLLRHG
-191 VSAGSDME
+191 STGSDMVE
-199 KLSLIQVA
+199 QKLSLIQVA
-207 SLIESSAKKGTTELN
+207 SLIESSAKRGTTELN

-244 TELDLS
+244 TELDIS

-287 SNLIDLDLHANQL
+287 SSLIDLDLHANQL
-300 KSLPAS
+300 KSLPTS

-319 SNMLKVLPDCLGKLT
+319 SNGFKMLPDCIGKLM
-334 NLRRLIVETNELEE
+334 NLRRLIAETNELEE

-356 TSLLELRLDF
+356 VSLVELRLDF

-395 PTTVGSLS
+395 PTTIGSLT

-413 EVEVIPENICLAT
+413 EIEGIPESICFAT
-426 SLVKLNLSRNFADLR
+426 SLVKLNVSRNFADLR
-441 ALPRSIGNLEMLEE
+441 ALPRSIGNLEILEE

-461 QIRVLPDSFKC
+461 QIRVLPDSFQFLAK
-472 LSRLRVFH
+472 LRVFH

-486 ELPPRE
+486 EVPPRE
-492 VVKLGAQAVVQYMA
+492 VIKLGAQAVVEYVAEMVSS
-506 DMNAARGTIQ
+506 RGAIQ
-516 KKTDKGSFWSWL
+516 KKTDETSFWAW
-528 FSLFGCCKNDQEL
+528 FRSLFGCCKNDEEM
-541 GLVPV
+541 GVVPA

>member
-1 MAAGG
+1 MAAAGG
-6 KSPSPAAAAVEELT
+6 MTPATADAVEELT
-20 RLYRELPPRPTVEEV
+20 RLYRELPPRPAMEEV
-35 EAAEAVLASADAE
+35 EAAAAVLASADAE
-48 EAARLEEVDA
+48 EEARLAEIAREE
-58 ESSSA
+58 
-63 AAARKREG
+63 AAARARAPAQG
-71 VPGELLAVLRE
+71 VPAELFDVLWE
-82 ARRNAVRLRA
+82 ARRNSVRLRA

-97 EAAHVVELERRFKV
+97 EAAHVVELERRFKL

-121 VVSSGEAGGD
+121 VVSPGGD
-131 SATGDWGGGGV
+131 GARGGGGV
-142 EREVDLEM
+142 
-150 EVRRK
+150 
-155 EAVVAAAAAVAEMER
+155 AVVDHEVVEVEARRNPALAAAATEIDR
-170 GSKGLAVLG
+170 GSRGGLG
-179 LESKPISSLRRD
+179 LEPTSVSSLRRAASSGTD
-191 VSAGSDME
+191 TE
-199 KLSLIQVA
+199 KLGLIQVA

-230 IEWLPVSLGKLQDV
+230 VEWLPVSLGKLQDV

-287 SNLIDLDLHANQL
+287 SSLIDLDLHANQL
-300 KSLPAS
+300 KSLPTS

-319 SNMLKVLPDCLGKLT
+319 SNLLKVLPDCLGKLK
-334 NLRRLIVETNELEE
+334 NLRRLIAETNELEE

-356 TSLLELRLDF
+356 TSLVELRLDF

-374 AIGKLEKLEI
+374 AVGKLENLEI

-395 PTTVGSLS
+395 PTTIGHLT

-413 EVEVIPENICLAT
+413 EVETIPENICFAA
-426 SLVKLNLSRNFADLR
+426 SLVKLNVSRNFADLR
-441 ALPRSIGNLEMLEE
+441 ALPKSIGELEMLEE

-461 QIRVLPDSFKC
+461 QIRVLPDSFGH
-472 LSRLRVFH
+472 LSKLHVFL

-486 ELPPRE
+486 EVPPKE
-492 VVKLGAQAVVQYMA
+492 VVKLGAQEVVNYMKN
-506 DMNAARGTIQ
+506 MVAAREVSL
-516 KKTDKGSFWSWL
+516 KETDKRTVWTWL
-528 FSLFGCCKNDQEL
+528 GSLFGCCKKNQGL
-541 GLVPV
+541 GPVPV